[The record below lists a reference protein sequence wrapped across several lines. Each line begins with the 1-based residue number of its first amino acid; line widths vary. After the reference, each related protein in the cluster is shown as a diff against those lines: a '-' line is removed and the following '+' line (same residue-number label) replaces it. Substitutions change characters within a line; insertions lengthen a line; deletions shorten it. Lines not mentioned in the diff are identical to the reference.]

1 MSRSRKLADLL
12 DTNGDVKVGNLDNVV
27 LPNTGLAKSGGA
39 MTGAITTNSTFD
51 GRDVGTD
58 GSKLDGIEASA
69 TADQTAS
76 QIKTALE
83 NGIDSVHYVNAS
95 IDNEHL
101 ANDSVTVANLNLIS
115 TSSVPS
121 LEARSD
127 GTTDGYIQ
135 LNCTANS
142 HGIKLK
148 SPPHSAGASYTLT
161 FPNNDG
167 NANDFLQS
175 NGSGVLTWATA
186 PSSNATHSGEVTGAT
201 ALTIA
206 DNIVDEANLKVSN
219 SATNGHFLSA
229 QSGASGGLT
238 WAAVDTSAKLNLSG
252 GTMSGNV
259 RFPDN
264 ATLQFGASTPDLTI
278 NHDGAHSNIVD
289 SGTGDLRIRADNLRL
304 SRSSDAELY
313 LYATTDAGVQ
323 IYHNGSEKIKTTAT
337 GVDVTGAI
345 TLGGSALVK
354 GLASQQSFTSS
365 GTWTKP
371 SGITK
376 IKVYITGGGGGGGSA
391 SSTSWQQWTAG
402 GGGGGGTAVEIID
415 VTSVSSVSVTI
426 GAGGISNNV
435 NVSSTAGGT
444 SSFGSYCSG
453 YGGGQGAAQNVP
465 GQGNN
470 GTGGD
475 YSIWGDSGTKNHV
488 KESVW
493 FYGGKGGASHFG
505 NGASGT
511 TQNGNQGGGGQG
523 ARAYNSGGGSDG
535 TNGGAG
541 FCLVEE
547 YK

>member
-323 IYHNGSEKIKTTAT
+323 IYHNGNEKIKTTAT

-415 VTSVSSVSVTI
+415 VTSVSSVAVTI
-426 GAGGISNNV
+426 GAGGVSNNV

-453 YGGGQGAAQNVP
+453 YGGAQGAAQNVP

-523 ARAYNSGGGSDG
+523 ARSYNAGGGSDG

>member
-69 TADQTAS
+69 TADQTAA

-206 DNIVDEANLKVSN
+206 DNVVDEANLKVSN
-219 SATNGHFLSA
+219 SPTNGYYLSA
-229 QSGASGGLT
+229 QSGNTGGMT
-238 WAAVDTSAKLNLSG
+238 WAAVTAG
-252 GTMSGNV
+252 I
-259 RFPDN
+259 
-264 ATLQFGASTPDLTI
+264 ATQLT
-278 NHDGAHSNIVD
+278 ATSNIGLGTNAVNSITTGD
-289 SGTGDLRIRADNLRL
+289 YNVGLGDDALTANTEGSWNTGIGTGSLIANTTGTLNTAIGRW
-304 SRSSDAELY
+304 SLY
-313 LYATTDAGVQ
+313 T
-323 IYHNGSEKIKTTAT
+323 N
-337 GVDVTGAI
+337 VTGSSNTAI
-345 TLGGSALVK
+345 GNNALK
-354 GLASQQSFTSS
+354 TSTVS
-365 GTWTKP
+365 NN
-371 SGITK
+371 
-376 IKVYITGGGGGGGSA
+376 
-391 SSTSWQQWTAG
+391 
-402 GGGGGGTAVEIID
+402 TAVGYNAMKL
-415 VTSVSSVSVTI
+415 TTT
-426 GAGGISNNV
+426 GANNV
-435 NVSSTAGGT
+435 AVGAVALLSNTTVKFFHNRLLSKT
-444 SSFGSYCSG
+444 SRI
-453 YGGGQGAAQNVP
+453 
-465 GQGNN
+465 
-470 GTGGD
+470 D
-475 YSIWGDSGTKNHV
+475 YL
-488 KESVW
+488 
-493 FYGGKGGASHFG
+493 FY
-505 NGASGT
+505 
-511 TQNGNQGGGGQG
+511 
-523 ARAYNSGGGSDG
+523 
-535 TNGGAG
+535 
-541 FCLVEE
+541 L
-547 YK
+547 